1 MSIKKEKELTNWAI
15 QTWVFGTH
23 FAKNEQSELDSSRK
37 QLTLFVANNK
47 IRAIKQKL
55 EFWKIL
61 SAAVNLKT
69 SQNLKAFLILGNVLT
84 FGKFV

>member
-1 MSIKKEKELTNWAI
+1 MSIKKEEELTNWVI

-23 FAKNEQSELDSSRK
+23 FAKNKQSELDSSRK
-37 QLTLFVANNK
+37 QLTVSVANNK

-61 SAAVNLKT
+61 SAAV
-69 SQNLKAFLILGNVLT
+69 SLKASQYLKSFLIL
-84 FGKFV
+84 